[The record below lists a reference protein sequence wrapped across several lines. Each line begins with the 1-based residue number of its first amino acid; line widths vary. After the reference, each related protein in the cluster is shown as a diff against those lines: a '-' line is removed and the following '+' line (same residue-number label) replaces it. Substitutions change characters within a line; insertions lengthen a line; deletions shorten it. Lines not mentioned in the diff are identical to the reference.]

1 MLDDVSFL
9 LSFFNT
15 RKIGQKGD
23 LIRFHEEF
31 PSRDK
36 FVLAQSPAIIRTNFI
51 RIKRE
56 RESTL
61 NNSTAGFSID
71 IR

>member
-1 MLDDVSFL
+1 MFLFSFL
-9 LSFFNT
+9 FFT